1 VRRPRIVLVPLL
13 VAAALPLAG
22 CGTADDR
29 GQARAA
35 AQRFFADLQRGDGAA
50 ACREL
55 GEETIKQLI
64 QEEQAPCAQAITRLN
79 VAPAAVARV
88 EVFVTSGKVDL
99 ANGSSAYLNRSPDGW
114 KLSAVGCRPQGGKP
128 ADRPYDCELED

>member
-1 VRRPRIVLVPLL
+1 VRRRQAVLVPLL
-13 VAAALPLAG
+13 VAAVLPVAG

-29 GQARAA
+29 EQARAT

-55 GEETIKQLI
+55 GEDTIKQLI
-64 QEEQAPCAQAITRLN
+64 QEEQAPCAQAVTRLQL
-79 VAPAAVARV
+79 APAGVARV
-88 EVFVTSGKVDL
+88 QVFVTSGMVDL